1 MTVLAARIP
10 RVAFWLLLL
19 AAIVLFLFPVYWIV
33 AMSFK
38 PAIHVFAM
46 PPVWW
51 FRPVL
56 DSYRELFGDA
66 PTLKYLFNSSVISTM
81 AVFLSVILGVPAAY
95 SLSRIQRAW
104 KDSLLFT
111 ILCVRMIPPMSL
123 GLPFFLVF
131 LRVGLLDTHFGLA
144 LVYLSVNLP
153 LVIWM
158 MKPFFD
164 DIPISLEEAARIDGC
179 TTLQALRLIVVPM
192 VVPAIAAVGILC
204 WVFSWNDFFFALIL
218 TRESAKTAP
227 VGITYFIRFEDA
239 RWATIA
245 AGATVIALPVVAFS
259 VVVRRYLVTGLTGGA
274 VKH

>member
-1 MTVLAARIP
+1 MA
-10 RVAFWLLLL
+10 
-19 AAIVLFLFPVYWIV
+19 LFLFPIYWIV
-33 AMSFK
+33 AMSLK
-38 PAIHVFAM
+38 PPIDVFAM

-51 FRPVL
+51 FRPRL

-66 PTLKYLFNSSVISTM
+66 PTLKYLFNSSAISTM
-81 AVFLSVILGVPAAY
+81 AVFLSVTLGAPAAY
-95 SLSRIQRAW
+95 ALSRLQRWW

-131 LRVGLLDTHFGLA
+131 LQLGLLDTHLGLA

-164 DIPISLEEAARIDGC
+164 DVPIALEEAARIDGC
-179 TTLQALRLIVVPM
+179 TTFQALRM
-192 VVPAIAAVGILC
+192 VVIPQVLPAMAAVGILC
-204 WVFSWNDFFFALIL
+204 WVFSWNDYFFALIL

-245 AGATVIALPVVAFS
+245 AGATVIALPVMVFS
-259 VVVRRYLVTGLTGGA
+259 LVVRRYLVSGLTGGA
-274 VKH
+274 VKQ